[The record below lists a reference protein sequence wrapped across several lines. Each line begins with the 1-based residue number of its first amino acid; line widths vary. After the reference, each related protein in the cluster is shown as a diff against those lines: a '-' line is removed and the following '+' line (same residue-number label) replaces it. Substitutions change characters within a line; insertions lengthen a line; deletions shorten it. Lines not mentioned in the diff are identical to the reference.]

1 MFFDLSL
8 FSTQCISVRYLCM
21 WFVFSVSL
29 THHQSVMDVCT
40 REGRIAVFLCY
51 LMFVTSAFDSQQQH
65 PIHKERERE
74 KKRQRERETNSSIII
89 IIIEHE
95 RIISLYPHI
104 SSSVHS
110 LSPASFSWTTRRLLC
125 CCCCHSFL
133 SLFVSISLSLC
144 LVQLSI
150 MVIHFPPAAA
160 AFAASFFA
168 FFSAIAFAS
177 LHSTHTH
184 T

>member
-1 MFFDLSL
+1 MY
-8 FSTQCISVRYLCM
+8 V

-133 SLFVSISLSLC
+133 SRLWSFTFLLHPRLLQLLSL
-144 LVQLSI
+144 LSSQPLPSHLYI
-150 MVIHFPPAAA
+150 PHIH
-160 AFAASFFA
+160 
-168 FFSAIAFAS
+168 
-177 LHSTHTH
+177 TRRERKRERERERER
-184 T
+184 